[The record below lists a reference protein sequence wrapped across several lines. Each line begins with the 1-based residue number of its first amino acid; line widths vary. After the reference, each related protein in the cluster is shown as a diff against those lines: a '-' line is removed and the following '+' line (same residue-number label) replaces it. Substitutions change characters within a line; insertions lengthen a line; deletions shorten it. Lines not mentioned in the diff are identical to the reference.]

1 MSILRISF
9 AILSIILVYSLT
21 KVTSAGLSILVI
33 VLLMGED
40 KTRTIQTV
48 TAIKCSILSTSKRRI
63 STIPTLHMILMPL
76 MSKVLS
82 CLKSS

>member
-40 KTRTIQTV
+40 KMRTIQTV

-63 STIPTLHMILMPL
+63 RAIPTLHMILMPL